1 MEILH
6 IQKRVLRCLLGKKCW
21 YQNTYLFRLYSSTL
35 AKKVIL
41 KLRLFSKKILKRIM
55 WWWWWCILKQIFSF
69 PSLSKRSKNKTKK
82 INRWSFFSSAKILQ
96 EFMWWYMIIIFQL
109 FRLFSARLCYISLI
123 YFCYCAYIENP
134 DTIS

>member
-41 KLRLFSKKILKRIM
+41 KLRLFSKKKY
-55 WWWWWCILKQIFSF
+55 WKECDDDVYWNKFSVSQVF
-69 PSLSKRSKNKTKK
+69 QKDQKNKTKK